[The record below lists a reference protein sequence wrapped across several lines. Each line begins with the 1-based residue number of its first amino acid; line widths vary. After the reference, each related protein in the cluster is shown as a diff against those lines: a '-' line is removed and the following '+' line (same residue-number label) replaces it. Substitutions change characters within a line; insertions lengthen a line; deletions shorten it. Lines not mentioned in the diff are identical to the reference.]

1 MKNKRMGRTGLQVS
15 EICLGTMTFGWQC
28 DEDTS
33 RAIMDTA
40 FDAGVYFFDTAD
52 VYPMGGGLDDT
63 GKSEEI
69 IGRWMAGKRH
79 QMVIATKVRA
89 QMGRGPNDGGLSRRH
104 IFDAIEGSLRRL
116 NTDCIDLYQTHSVD
130 WNTPLEE
137 TLRALDDVVRQGKV
151 RYIGCSKYPAWLLA
165 KALWTS
171 DKYNLSRFDCIQPR
185 YNILFR
191 EVENEIYPLCKD
203 QGIGIIPFNPLGGG
217 VLTGK
222 YSYDEQRPVGSRFE
236 ILHGTNRQTYDKW
249 YWHEDQ
255 LSLISNL
262 KDYFA
267 KRGKSMTQVA
277 LAWVLANPLITAPIV
292 GASSVE
298 QLQQS
303 LPAVD
308 LTLDEEEMKILD
320 DVWFALPRQR
330 DYEVARGPLR
340 E

>member
-116 NTDCIDLYQTHSVD
+116 NTDYLDLYQTHSVD

-151 RYIGCSKYPAWLLA
+151 R
-165 KALWTS
+165 
-171 DKYNLSRFDCIQPR
+171 
-185 YNILFR
+185 
-191 EVENEIYPLCKD
+191 
-203 QGIGIIPFNPLGGG
+203 
-217 VLTGK
+217 
-222 YSYDEQRPVGSRFE
+222 
-236 ILHGTNRQTYDKW
+236 
-249 YWHEDQ
+249 
-255 LSLISNL
+255 
-262 KDYFA
+262 
-267 KRGKSMTQVA
+267 
-277 LAWVLANPLITAPIV
+277 
-292 GASSVE
+292 
-298 QLQQS
+298 
-303 LPAVD
+303 
-308 LTLDEEEMKILD
+308 
-320 DVWFALPRQR
+320 
-330 DYEVARGPLR
+330 
-340 E
+340 